1 MQARYHGAN
10 HPSTSGVSL
19 NSVAKLLIECV
30 SSSLNKLEA
39 PTAYIQC
46 LCIMAGCFVFVW
58 FGFSIFFSPSSL
70 APTDT
75 ERVPTLALKASRWI
89 LAMTGQERSHILLKQ
104 PCAHKPLG
112 RSWLGSKFSNL

>member
-1 MQARYHGAN
+1 MQAHYHGAN

-19 NSVAKLLIECV
+19 NSVAKRLIECV

-58 FGFSIFFSPSSL
+58 FGFSIFFLLPPWL
-70 APTDT
+70 PQI
-75 ERVPTLALKASRWI
+75 LKEFPPW
-89 LAMTGQERSHILLKQ
+89 LLKLVIGYWQ
-104 PCAHKPLG
+104 
-112 RSWLGSKFSNL
+112 